1 MFQAKEANRANSG
14 DGLGRANLSA
24 EQTVIVSPELTAK
37 HFGSGKVDVYATPA
51 MVSLMESAALAAIEP
66 QLKEGETTVGIYLDV
81 RHLAATPVGEEV
93 KARAEVTA
101 VDGRKITFAV
111 HAWDGH
117 ELIGEGTHVR
127 MIIDR
132 DRFIRR
138 VQSKT
143 TT

>member
-1 MFQAKEANRANSG
+1 MFQAKESNHPDAG
-14 DGLGRANLSA
+14 DGLERADLFA
-24 EQTVIVSPELTAK
+24 EQTIVVSPELTAK
-37 HFGSGKVDVYATPA
+37 HFGSGTVDVYATPA
-51 MVSLMESAALAAIEP
+51 MISLMESAALAAIEP
-66 QLKEGETTVGIYLDV
+66 RLKEGETTVGVYIDV
-81 RHLAATPVGEEV
+81 RHLAATPVGGEV

-101 VDGRKITFAV
+101 VDGRKITFSV

-138 VQSKT
+138 VRSKT
-143 TT
+143 AP